1 MQSAVQLHNT
11 FKNIYSIN
19 PKMRKNNLKVIRRSL
34 KPYSKTEAK
43 LCIKR
48 QKFKS
53 LFAESLL
60 CQSFQ
65 ISFCSQMLH

>member
-1 MQSAVQLHNT
+1 MQSAAQLHNT
-11 FKNIYSIN
+11 YKNIYSIIIT
-19 PKMRKNNLKVIRRSL
+19 PKMREKNLKVIKRSL

-43 LCIKR
+43 LCI
-48 QKFKS
+48 KFKS

-65 ISFCSQMLH
+65 ISFNSQTLH